1 MKKEKKVIETDPTR
15 PIVLKEIEKYEK
27 LGEFDH
33 HTDPVDMSITLPVD
47 KNFKYV
53 RKGFFDKTKV
63 FFQRIFIVY
72 PFARKQSKNLGAIVV
87 GKEKIKGIKSAVLTC
102 NHVNKFDCLVI
113 QNAMMPKKTYVIG
126 AEFNNMKGFF
136 GEMMRVGGMLPLSS
150 DFSAQKNLLKAVE
163 YYLKKNNYLL
173 VYPEQA
179 MWWYYE
185 KPRPFKDGAF
195 IFAAKHNVPVIPMF
209 ITFRESGIFDDNGIE
224 HKHFTLNI
232 MDPIYPK
239 AELSYRE
246 NVKYLMEEN
255 HKACVNKYT
264 EVYGKAPE
272 YPELQKTEV

>member
-1 MKKEKKVIETDPTR
+1 MKKDKKVIETDSTR
-15 PIVLKEIEKYEK
+15 PEVLKEIEKYEK

-47 KNFKYV
+47 KDFKYV

-63 FFQRIFIVY
+63 FLQRIFIVY
-72 PFARKQSKNLGAIVV
+72 PFAKKQSKNLGAIVV

-102 NHVNKFDCLVI
+102 NHVNKFDCLVV
-113 QNAMMPKKTYVIG
+113 QNAMMPRKTYVIG

-163 YYLKKNNYLL
+163 YYLKKDNYLL

-185 KPRPFKDGAF
+185 KPRPFKEGAF
-195 IFAAKHNVPVIPMF
+195 IFAAKHNVPIIPMF
-209 ITFRESGIFDDNGIE
+209 ITFRESGIFDENGIE

-239 AELSYRE
+239 KELSYRE

-255 HKACVNKYT
+255 HKACVDKYT

-272 YPELQKTEV
+272 YPEVERIPV